1 MEKIDHRKMKYL
13 NKSETLEA
21 LKVCITRSRNKF
33 YFLDYFVEK
42 LVMNQRGMELKT
54 FSSFLL
60 LFFFFIITYKFQ
72 ASHYHPSA
80 DTSQLTPV

>member
-42 LVMNQRGMELKT
+42 LVMNERGMELKT

-60 LFFFFIITYKFQ
+60 LFFFFLSLLTSFKQAIIIR
-72 ASHYHPSA
+72 
-80 DTSQLTPV
+80 QLTLAS

>member
-1 MEKIDHRKMKYL
+1 MKYL

-60 LFFFFIITYKFQ
+60 FFFFFY
-72 ASHYHPSA
+72 HYLQVSSKPLSSVSWH
-80 DTSQLTPV
+80 

>member
-33 YFLDYFVEK
+33 YFRWKVGDESTRDGTQ
-42 LVMNQRGMELKT
+42 NI
-54 FSSFLL
+54 
-60 LFFFFIITYKFQ
+60 FFFLTAFFLFLSLLTSFKQAIIIR
-72 ASHYHPSA
+72 
-80 DTSQLTPV
+80 QLTLAS